1 MSLAITAAPFDSDS
15 DNPNYT
21 NYNSNDTPV
30 NRKRQTMNSTS
41 HSKTQK
47 RMPIIK
53 SDFNSERVN
62 SVLQSIHNSSDN
74 ELGDFNPKK
83 NHGSTSSLERYNP
96 SNPLNPMAPP
106 ISVKNQQLN
115 ETNETND
122 TNYTSNM
129 NQVVN
134 TKEGMTNQNHDQNA
148 VPKPLDNDEMDLQ
161 ELQSAFLNDAQVR
174 DYYKKL
180 VPTYQNKQAQ
190 GQNNQGQNNQGQS
203 DTNKAYYTQRNMDND
218 NLSGYINGQ
227 NNDLLLNKINYM
239 INLLEDQK
247 DEKTNNVTEEVVLYS
262 FLGIFIIFI
271 ADSFA
276 RVGKYTR

>member
-1 MSLAITAAPFDSDS
+1 
-15 DNPNYT
+15 
-21 NYNSNDTPV
+21 
-30 NRKRQTMNSTS
+30 MNSS
-41 HSKTQK
+41 HNKTQK
-47 RMPIIK
+47 RMPIIN
-53 SDFNSERVN
+53 SDLNSEKVN
-62 SVLQSIHNSSDN
+62 SVLQSIHNSLDCAPDS

-83 NHGSTSSLERYNP
+83 NQGSASSLERYNP
-96 SNPLNPMAPP
+96 SNPLNPLAPP
-106 ISVKNQQLN
+106 ISVKTLQ
-115 ETNETND
+115 
-122 TNYTSNM
+122 TSDK
-129 NQVVN
+129 N
-134 TKEGMTNQNHDQNA
+134 TKEGMTNQSQDQNL

-180 VPTYQNKQAQ
+180 VPTYQNK
-190 GQNNQGQNNQGQS
+190 NNQN
-203 DTNKAYYTQRNMDND
+203 DTNKAYYTQRNIDDSSNYMM
-218 NLSGYINGQ
+218 NGM

-247 DEKTNNVTEEVVLYS
+247 DERTNNVTEEVVLYS